1 MTQPMKIL
9 RVDSSAK
16 TENSESRR
24 LTDRIINGLKTN
36 GKSLDVTVRDLNYSL
51 PQVNTSWIEAN
62 NTPSDDQTDEHKKTL
77 ALSDTLVAE
86 IEAADTLIIGV
97 ALYNFSITASL
108 KLWIDLVCRARK
120 TFAYV
125 DGSPKGLMTGKK
137 AIICFASGGTPFESN
152 IDFASGYLRHILGF
166 IGITDVTFISAD
178 KHFMD
183 DQSLIN
189 ANAAVDTLT
198 NQLLTQ
204 TS

>member
-1 MTQPMKIL
+1 MPQPMKIL
-9 RVDSSAK
+9 RIDSSAK
-16 TENSESRR
+16 TKNSESRR
-24 LTDRIINGLKTN
+24 LTDRIIDGLKKS
-36 GKSLDVTVRDLNYSL
+36 GKSLDVTVRDLNESL
-51 PQVNTSWIEAN
+51 PQVNTAWIVAN
-62 NTPSDDQTDEHKKTL
+62 NTPADDHTDEHKKTL
-77 ALSDTLVAE
+77 ALSNTLVGE

-125 DGSPKGLMTGKK
+125 DGSPKGLMIGKK
-137 AIICFASGGTPFESN
+137 AIVCFASGGTSFGSD

-166 IGITDVTFISAD
+166 IGITDLTFISAD

-189 ANAAVDTLT
+189 ANAAVDMLT
-198 NQLLTQ
+198 NRL
-204 TS
+204 

>member
-1 MTQPMKIL
+1 MRIL
-9 RVDSSAK
+9 RIDSSAK
-16 TENSESRR
+16 IETSESRR
-24 LTDRIINGLKTN
+24 LTDRIIGGLKKN
-36 GKSLDVTVRDLNYSL
+36 GKSLDVTVRDLNKSL
-51 PQVNTSWIEAN
+51 PQVDTVWIEAN
-62 NTPSDDQTDEHKKTL
+62 NVPSDDHTDEHKKTL
-77 ALSDTLVAE
+77 ALSNTLVGE

-125 DGSPKGLMTGKK
+125 DGSPKGLMIGKK
-137 AIICFASGGTPFESN
+137 AIICFASGGTSFGSD

-166 IGITDVTFISAD
+166 IGITDLTFISAD

-198 NQLLTQ
+198 NRL
-204 TS
+204 

>member
-1 MTQPMKIL
+1 MTQHMKIL

-24 LTDRIINGLKTN
+24 LTDRIIDGLKTN
-36 GKSLDVTVRDLNYSL
+36 GKSLDVTVRDLNESL
-51 PQVNTSWIEAN
+51 PQVNTAWIEAN
-62 NTPSDDQTDEHKKTL
+62 NTPADDHTDEHKKTL
-77 ALSDTLVAE
+77 ALSNTLVGE

-108 KLWIDLVCRARK
+108 KLWIDLVCRVRK

-166 IGITDVTFISAD
+166 IGITDVTFITAD
-178 KHFMD
+178 KHLMD
-183 DQSLIN
+183 DQSVIN
-189 ANAAVDTLT
+189 ANAAVDALT
-198 NQLLTQ
+198 NRL
-204 TS
+204 

>member
-1 MTQPMKIL
+1 MENMTLPMKIL

-24 LTDRIINGLKTN
+24 LTDRIIDGLKKN
-36 GKSLDVTVRDLNYSL
+36 GKSLDVTVRDLNESL
-51 PQVNTSWIEAN
+51 PQVDNIWIEAN
-62 NTPSDDQTDEHKKTL
+62 NTPADDHTDEHKKKL
-77 ALSDTLVAE
+77 GLSNTLVGE
-86 IEAADTLIIGV
+86 IEVADTLIIGV

-108 KLWIDLVCRARK
+108 KLWIDLVCRVRK

-137 AIICFASGGTPFESN
+137 AIICFASGGTSFESD
-152 IDFASGYLRHILGF
+152 IDFASGYLKHILGF

-183 DQSLIN
+183 DQSVIN
-189 ANAAVDTLT
+189 ANAAVDALT
-198 NQLLTQ
+198 NRL
-204 TS
+204 

>member
-51 PQVNTSWIEAN
+51 PQVNISWIEAN

-152 IDFASGYLRHILGF
+152 IDYASGYLRHILGF

-183 DQSLIN
+183 DQSLFN

>member
-1 MTQPMKIL
+1 MTEPMKIL

-24 LTDRIINGLKTN
+24 LTDRIIDGLKTN
-36 GKSLDVTVRDLNYSL
+36 GKSLDVTVRDLNESL
-51 PQVNTSWIEAN
+51 PQVNTAWIEAN

-77 ALSDTLVAE
+77 ALSNTLVGE

-198 NQLLTQ
+198 NQL
-204 TS
+204 